1 MTAGIYNFS
10 VDQGSVFTLNMVYE
24 DPDGNPINLSGQTA
38 RMQFRR
44 KYNSADPADLTLTTS
59 NGGIAITGATGNILV
74 TITDE
79 QTSTLDEG
87 FYVYDLE
94 LDNAGVISRLVQGQ
108 VTVNAQVTQNA

>member
-10 VDQGSVFTLNMVYE
+10 IDQGSVFSLNMVYE

-38 RMQFRR
+38 RMQIRR
-44 KYNSADPADLTLTTS
+44 KYDSPDPADLTLTTS

-79 QTSTLDEG
+79 QSSTLDAG

-94 LDNAGVISRLVQGQ
+94 LDNAGTISRLVQGQ